1 MHRIASAAAALA
13 LAGGAL
19 LGLAGTSAADP
30 DGADGADADGISVV
44 QCVVTGGQI
53 IGPGPADDKTCWGG
67 LFDGSP
73 IDVDG

>member
-1 MHRIASAAAALA
+1 MHRIASAAAAFVLA
-13 LAGGAL
+13 SGAL

-30 DGADGADADGISVV
+30 EDTPADTEGISVV
-44 QCVVTGGQI
+44 QCFIGGGQV

-73 IDVDG
+73 IDVDA